1 VTVRASTSA
10 SVAGTVSE
18 DIPNVLGR
26 PATSIDA
33 WIEENRSAFVG

>member
-1 VTVRASTSA
+1 MNARTVRDGL
-10 SVAGTVSE
+10 AGTVSE